1 MADTLRYTVT
11 LLKIKRIV
19 PCSNGDI
26 YFLFT
31 LSLVATRVISVYTY
45 FITSISLVGALLVLV
60 SSFSVSLLLVL
71 LPNSDLTEAS
81 DAVKAF
87 RLASRAS
94 FSLINPLYA
103 ATTSERSPKS

>member
-1 MADTLRYTVT
+1 
-11 LLKIKRIV
+11 
-19 PCSNGDI
+19 
-26 YFLFT
+26 
-31 LSLVATRVISVYTY
+31 
-45 FITSISLVGALLVLV
+45 
-60 SSFSVSLLLVL
+60 L